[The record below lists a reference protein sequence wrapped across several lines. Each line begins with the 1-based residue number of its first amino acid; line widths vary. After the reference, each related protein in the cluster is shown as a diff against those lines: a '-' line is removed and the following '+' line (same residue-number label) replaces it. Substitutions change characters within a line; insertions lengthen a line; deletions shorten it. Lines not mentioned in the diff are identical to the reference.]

1 MHNTYQSFK
10 LLLPVFKVTMLAGH
24 ALAVD
29 TRRSLPLGQYQFFL
43 QGLQMPPGPANI
55 PAGHCKQ
62 EMGGH

>member
-1 MHNTYQSFK
+1 
-10 LLLPVFKVTMLAGH
+10 
-24 ALAVD
+24 LAVD